1 MYDMGDLVGGWSDAM
16 HYRIY
21 FFERTVSD
29 ITTGTRSEIA
39 SPQFV
44 VVMSGVLA
52 LFDARI
58 ALPLTNT
65 RRGDS
70 ESCSESRIANP
81 TLFRLLKSLH
91 GISPLSI

>member
-1 MYDMGDLVGGWSDAM
+1 VGGWSDAM

-21 FFERTVSD
+21 FLERTVFRHHRWQSIRD
-29 ITTGTRSEIA
+29 RDPPIRGGDA
-39 SPQFV
+39 
-44 VVMSGVLA
+44 GVLA

-58 ALPLTNT
+58 AHPVTNT

-81 TLFRLLKSLH
+81 TLFR
-91 GISPLSI
+91 P

>member
-1 MYDMGDLVGGWSDAM
+1 MGDLVGGWSDAM

-21 FFERTVSD
+21 FLERTVFRHHRWQSIRD
-29 ITTGTRSEIA
+29 RNPPIRGGDA
-39 SPQFV
+39 
-44 VVMSGVLA
+44 GVLA

-58 ALPLTNT
+58 AHPVTNT

-81 TLFRLLKSLH
+81 TLFR
-91 GISPLSI
+91 P

>member
-1 MYDMGDLVGGWSDAM
+1 MYDMGDLVGRWSDAM

-21 FFERTVSD
+21 FLERNVFLHRHWQSIRD
-29 ITTGTRSEIA
+29 REPPIRGGN
-39 SPQFV
+39 V
-44 VVMSGVLA
+44 GVLA

-91 GISPLSI
+91 GISPLSV